1 MLKLVRPT
9 LTGNVWIMITGD
21 CTVSGVSITR
31 LLRSAILFTTLLFT
45 VPAAGAMFI
54 GAKLGPVMVDTPSSS
69 DPINIA
75 VNLGYEIDTLMA
87 DLSLTGEIN
96 RTVSRGETNYG
107 DELMFESNG
116 IYLVFKTTRSF
127 FVTFRGGVVQNK
139 IIAGS
144 TSRRNNGISLGG
156 GIGMV
161 VGRTRVQIEY
171 TSITGDANYLS
182 LGLEF

>member
-1 MLKLVRPT
+1 MLKTDKQT
-9 LTGNVWIMITGD
+9 LTGNARIMISDD
-21 CTVSGVSITR
+21 CTVRAASITR
-31 LLRSAILFTTLLFT
+31 FLQSVILFTSLLFT
-45 VPAAGAMFI
+45 APAAGEMFI
-54 GAKLGPVMVDTPSSS
+54 GAKLGPMTVDAPSRSN
-69 DPINIA
+69 PINLA

-96 RTVSRGETNYG
+96 RTISSGDSSNG
-107 DELMFESNG
+107 DELTFRSNG
-116 IYLVFKTTRSF
+116 IYLVFKTTRAL
-127 FVTFRGGVVQNK
+127 FVTFRGGVVQNE

-144 TSRRNNGISLGG
+144 RSRRHNGISLGG

-171 TSITGDANYLS
+171 TSIAGDANYLS